1 MSAADASEAPAEGEA
16 LLAEC
21 RVDTLRAGTKGGQR
35 ANKVETGIRLTH
47 LPSGIVVVRR
57 TERSQLRN
65 RTLALDELHRRLVAA
80 AHVDAPRVATKP
92 TRGSRRRRVEAKKRR
107 SQTKTNRQR
116 PDV

>member
-1 MSAADASEAPAEGEA
+1 MSAALSDDA

-65 RTLALDELHRRLVAA
+65 RQAALDGLRQRLAARDHR
-80 AHVDAPRVATKP
+80 DAPRVPTKP
-92 TRGSRRRRVEAKKRR
+92 TKGSRRRRIEAKKRR
-107 SQTKTNRQR
+107 SETKASRRR
-116 PDV
+116 PDW